1 MKYTFKNIAFSK
13 FVLWLLLFVM
23 LWSFFSLKKWDNAE
37 KVQKLIDWDV
47 TSYYSYLPASFI
59 HNDVSLEFTKRGA
72 DLSYENNHQF
82 WYLTAPNGKRIIKVT
97 MGMAIMYSPFF
108 FIGHAMAH
116 LFGFEPNGFSTPY
129 EFCLALSS
137 LFYLFIGLIYL
148 RKSLLLFFN
157 DVSTGITLL
166 CVLLGTN
173 LYYYT
178 TAEPAMS
185 HAYSF
190 ALVSV
195 FIFQTIKWHN
205 SPSIKKAILIGFLF
219 GLIVLIRPV
228 NIIIIIFPLLYNLFS
243 LQSFKAKI
251 DFFVHNK
258 THIFLIAFTSF
269 LIFLPQLIYWK
280 YLTGQWLF
288 NSYVDERFYFNNP
301 HLLSG
306 LFSFRNGWLIYS
318 PVMIFSLIGIAFL
331 YKNSRTFFVPILLF
345 TMLNLFICFSWWTW
359 WYGGSFG
366 SRPMIDSYALLAIPM
381 ASFIEAIFSRL
392 KIIFTSLCFVI
403 LLFISLNLFQTY
415 QRRIGLIH
423 FDGMTFKAYKVIFLK
438 TTLSKEEIL
447 ELNKSVHSPDYEI
460 ARKGIEQ

>member
-1 MKYTFKNIAFSK
+1 MKSKFKNITFSK

-23 LWSFFSLKKWDNAE
+23 LGSFFTIKRWGDAE
-37 KVQKLIDWDV
+37 KTQKLIDWDV
-47 TSYYSYLPASFI
+47 TSYYSYLPALFI
-59 HNDVSLEFTKRGA
+59 HKDVSLEFTKRGT
-72 DLSYENNHQF
+72 DMSYENNHQF

-108 FIGHAMAH
+108 FIGHTSAH
-116 LFGFEPNGFSTPY
+116 LFCYETNGFSTPY

-137 LFYLFIGLIYL
+137 LFYLFIGLIFL

-157 DVSTGITLL
+157 DLSTGITLL

-178 TAEPAMS
+178 TTEPAMS

-190 ALVSV
+190 ALISV
-195 FIFQTIKWHN
+195 FVFQTIKWHN
-205 SPSIKKAILIGFLF
+205 SPSIKRAFLVGILF
-219 GLIVLIRPV
+219 GLIVLVRPV
-228 NIIIIIFPLLYNLFS
+228 NIIIILFPLLYNVYSF
-243 LQSFKAKI
+243 QSFKTKLS
-251 DFFVHNK
+251 FFIHHK
-258 THIFLIAFTSF
+258 KHIFIIALISF
-269 LIFLPQLIYWK
+269 LILLPQLIYWK

-288 NSYVDERFYFNNP
+288 NSYEDERFFFNNP
-301 HLLSG
+301 HVLSG

-318 PVMIFSLIGIAFL
+318 PIMVFSIIGIAFL
-331 YKNSRTFFVPILLF
+331 YKKHKPIFLPILLF
-345 TMLNLFICFSWWTW
+345 TIINLFICFSWWTW

-366 SRPMIDSYALLAIPM
+366 SRPMIDSYALMAIPM
-381 ASFIEAIFSRL
+381 ALLIDTFFSRF
-392 KIIFTSLCFVI
+392 KIIFTSFCFVI

-438 TTLSKEEIL
+438 TSLTKEEML
-447 ELNKSVHSPDYEI
+447 ELSNSVHSPDYEL